1 MKRAIFTL
9 FTLLITASLLQGCGA
24 LLVGGAATGAAIIH
38 DRRDAETV
46 LADKDIQLKV
56 LSAVEADKQL
66 AARSR
71 VAASSYNRVLLL
83 SGQVETPEL
92 KRRYVDLAR
101 NIPGVKRVVDEVT
114 VAKPT
119 TLAEESEDAYITTKV
134 KLALFDVKL
143 PTFDP
148 SRIKVVTERNVV
160 YLLGLVTPE
169 EASAVVEKVRYV
181 TGVKRVVKI
190 FEYI

>member
-9 FTLLITASLLQGCGA
+9 FTLLITTSLLQGCGA
-24 LLVGGAATGAAIIH
+24 LLVGGAATGAAVIH
-38 DRRDAETV
+38 DRRDAQTV
-46 LADKDIQLKV
+46 LEDKDIQLKV

-83 SGQVETPEL
+83 TGQVETPEL
-92 KRRYVDLAR
+92 KQRYVELAR

-114 VAKPT
+114 VARPT
-119 TLAEESEDAYITTKV
+119 TLTEESEDAYITTKV
-134 KLALFDVKL
+134 KLALFDIKL

-148 SRIKVVTERNVV
+148 SRIKVITERNVV

-181 TGVKRVVKI
+181 SGVKRVVKI